1 MKDDYAINVEM
12 VCPLCGGKTFEYD
25 ELDSPVK
32 CIGCNKIFT
41 REELFD
47 SNQENMSINMD
58 ELKKEVLDDVASDF
72 KNMLKKTFKNNKN
85 FKIK

>member
-12 VCPLCGGKTFEYD
+12 VCPLCGGKIFEYD

-32 CIGCNKIFT
+32 CIGCKRIFP
-41 REELFD
+41 REKLFE
-47 SNQENMSINMD
+47 SNQENISINMD
-58 ELKKEVLDDVASDF
+58 ELKKEVADDISSDF
-72 KNMLKKTFKNNKN
+72 KKILKKTFRNNKN